1 MNVLVTGGAGFI
13 GSYLCESLLSKG
25 DNVVAIDILSSG
37 SINNIADIQ
46 SHKNFKFYKVDI
58 LDIEQMRSILQ
69 KNKIDIVY
77 HLASNTNV
85 SKGEQSYIFDFQ
97 QTFETTLT
105 VLNLLHEF
113 SINKLF
119 FSSSSTIYGEIMQP
133 ISETNCNIRPI
144 SYYGASKLASE
155 AFISAFAEKY
165 NIQVWIARLA
175 NVVGNRMSHGV
186 IPDFI
191 MKLKN
196 NPNELVVLG
205 SGETMKPFVYIDDVI
220 NSILLIT
227 EKAIEPYNVFV
238 IGNDSETSI
247 QNIARMVIQEMNLN
261 AKIIRAKEGKS
272 WLGDI
277 ERYCCSN
284 EKIKQL
290 GWKITYTSDDAVLK
304 TIKNFLNSNSAIEYE
319 KAYK

>member
-13 GSYLCESLLSKG
+13 GSHLCESLLSKG

-37 SINNIADIQ
+37 SIENIADIQ
-46 SHKNFKFYKVDI
+46 CHSNFKFYEADL
-58 LDIEQMRSILQ
+58 LDIGQMRSILQ
-69 KNKIDIVY
+69 ENKTDIIY

-85 SKGEQSYIFDFQ
+85 RKGEESHTFDFQ

-105 VLNLLHEF
+105 VLKLLHEF

-119 FSSSSTIYGEIMQP
+119 FSSSSTIYGEPMQP
-133 ISETNCNIRPI
+133 ICETNCNIRPI

-165 NIQVWIARLA
+165 NVQVWIARLA
-175 NVVGNRMSHGV
+175 NVVGNRMVHGV
-186 IPDFI
+186 IPDFVK
-191 MKLKN
+191 KLKD
-196 NPNELVVLG
+196 NPSELVVLG

-220 NSILLIT
+220 NGIMLMT
-227 EKAIEPYNVFV
+227 EKATKPYNVFI

-247 QNIARMVIQEMNLN
+247 QNIARMVIREMNLS
-261 AKIIRAKEGKS
+261 AKIIHAKEGKS

-277 ERYCCSN
+277 EKYCCSN

-304 TIKNFLNSNSAIEYE
+304 TIRNFLDLNSVSHYE
-319 KAYK
+319 ESI